1 LFLACRDAVLMRAG
15 FESVFQ
21 GLEELEVRSLEM
33 LINRDL
39 STQLGFNLSARKER
53 SALAGELE
61 ERGVSLCAVL
71 LQNDFM
77 REDVVGE
84 VDYVVRAC
92 EAAADLGVAVARI
105 NALMRKAPGF
115 TLDRYVERA
124 ASSVEECLKRVGKLG
139 VSLAVENHGLICNDR
154 EFLRRL
160 LGEVGPE
167 HFGLTLDTGNF
178 YWFGYPLRE
187 VYEIVD
193 EFAGAVRHTHVKN
206 AVAEAKHARRE
217 PRQVVMAPMKEGD
230 LDLKRITEALRKA
243 GYDRD
248 LTIEDESLGRFPPEE
263 RKRVLKEDAQHLR
276 SLLG

>member
-21 GLEELEVRSLEM
+21 GLEELRIRSLEM

-39 STQLGFNLSARKER
+39 STQLGFNLSAKKER

-71 LQNDFM
+71 IQNDFM

-92 EAAADLGVAVARI
+92 EVAADLGVAVARI

-193 EFAGAVRHTHVKN
+193 EFAGAVGHTHVKN

-217 PRQVVMAPMKEGD
+217 PRQVVMAPLREGD
-230 LDLKRITEALRKA
+230 LDLRCVTEALRKA
-243 GYDRD
+243 GYNRD

-263 RKRVLKEDAQHLR
+263 RRRILREDAQHLR

>member
-1 LFLACRDAVLMRAG
+1 MFLACRDAVLMRAG

-105 NALMRKAPGF
+105 NALM
-115 TLDRYVERA
+115 L
-124 ASSVEECLKRVGKLG
+124 
-139 VSLAVENHGLICNDR
+139 SLIHI
-154 EFLRRL
+154 
-160 LGEVGPE
+160 
-167 HFGLTLDTGNF
+167 
-178 YWFGYPLRE
+178 
-187 VYEIVD
+187 
-193 EFAGAVRHTHVKN
+193 
-206 AVAEAKHARRE
+206 
-217 PRQVVMAPMKEGD
+217 
-230 LDLKRITEALRKA
+230 
-243 GYDRD
+243 
-248 LTIEDESLGRFPPEE
+248 
-263 RKRVLKEDAQHLR
+263 
-276 SLLG
+276 

>member
-1 LFLACRDAVLMRAG
+1 
-15 FESVFQ
+15 
-21 GLEELEVRSLEM
+21 
-33 LINRDL
+33 
-39 STQLGFNLSARKER
+39 
-53 SALAGELE
+53 
-61 ERGVSLCAVL
+61 
-71 LQNDFM
+71 
-77 REDVVGE
+77 
-84 VDYVVRAC
+84 
-92 EAAADLGVAVARI
+92 
-105 NALMRKAPGF
+105 MRKAPDF

-193 EFAGAVRHTHVKN
+193 EFAGAVGHTHVKN

-217 PRQVVMAPMKEGD
+217 PRQVVMAPLREGD
-230 LDLKRITEALRKA
+230 LDLRCVTEALRKA
-243 GYDRD
+243 GYNRD

-263 RKRVLKEDAQHLR
+263 RRRILREDAQHLR